1 MTDAPAPLRVLMVED
16 SPGDAELVQ
25 RELRRAGYA
34 VAARRVDAAEDMRL
48 ALQEGPWD
56 LVLADYRIPGFGG
69 REALRLLQTS
79 GRDLPFILV
88 SGAIG
93 EEAAVALMKAGA
105 HDYVAKGNLTR
116 LGAVVERELREAR
129 LRRERREAL
138 AALEA
143 SRQGLERAQALARI
157 GSWEWDLSKP
167 YQVWTPELFRIF
179 ALDPAIGP
187 PDSDRFISMV
197 HPADRPA
204 VLAAIETL
212 IAEGNPQELEYR
224 ITDAGGEAHH
234 LHERAELDRDAS
246 GRPVLLRGTI
256 QDITE
261 RVRMEALLQDLGRMS
276 AKGKLAAYL
285 AHEINNPLAGI
296 RNAFELVARAVPE
309 GHPHAHYAALIRQEI
324 ERIADLIRTL
334 YQVYRPPAREAQAVP
349 LAQAFE
355 DLAKLL
361 EPKCLALG
369 VRLEPE
375 RPEQGLAVHLNEGM
389 LRQVLF
395 NLAINALDASPRGG
409 AIQLR
414 AEAQSGATVI
424 SVVDGG
430 PGIPPEL
437 AERIFEPGFTTKRDS
452 DQAGL
457 GLGLA
462 TCRNLVRAMGGT
474 LSFTDGPGGRGTEF
488 RIRLPR
494 AESEDIATGGA
505 TRERPA

>member
-1 MTDAPAPLRVLMVED
+1 MSAGSRPLRVLMAED
-16 SPGDAELVQ
+16 SPEDAEFIE
-25 RELRRAGYA
+25 RELRHVGYN
-34 VAARRVDAAEDMRL
+34 VHPRRVDSAQDMAR
-48 ALQEGPWD
+48 ALREGPWD
-56 LVLADYRIPGFGG
+56 LVLSDYRIPGFGG
-69 REALRLLQTS
+69 QEALRLVRES

-105 HDYVAKGNLTR
+105 HDYVSKENLTR
-116 LGAVVERELREAR
+116 LGAVVARELREAR

-143 SRQGLERAQALARI
+143 SRRGLERAQALARI

-167 YQVWTPELFRIF
+167 FQVWTPELFRIF
-179 ALDPAIGP
+179 ALDPASAP
-187 PDSDRFISMV
+187 PDYDRFIAMV

-212 IAEGNPQELEYR
+212 IAAGLPQELEYR
-224 ITDAGGEAHH
+224 ITDAQGEAHH
-234 LHERAELDRDAS
+234 LHERAELDPDGTGHPAR
-246 GRPVLLRGTI
+246 LRGTI

-261 RVRMEALLQDLGRMS
+261 RVRMEVLLQDLGRLS

-296 RNAFELVARAVPE
+296 RNAFELVALAVPE
-309 GHPHAHYAALIRQEI
+309 DHPHAHYAALIRREI

-334 YQVYRPPAREAQAVP
+334 YQVYRPPVREEQEVP

-355 DLAKLL
+355 DLIRLL

-369 VRLEPE
+369 VRLEPDL
-375 RPEQGLAVHLNEGM
+375 PTPGLSVRLNEGL

-395 NLAINALDASPRGG
+395 NLAINALDASPQGETVL
-409 AIQLR
+409 LR
-414 AEAQSGATVI
+414 AEAQPGATVI
-424 SVVDGG
+424 SVLDGG
-430 PGIPPEL
+430 SGIPPEL
-437 AERIFEPGFTTKRDS
+437 AEQIFEPGFTTKRDS

-462 TCRNLVRAMGGT
+462 TCRNLVRAIGGT
-474 LSFTDGPGGRGTEF
+474 LTFTAGRGGRGTEF
-488 RIRLPR
+488 MIRLPR
-494 AESEDIATGGA
+494 VEKEGTLPGERGA
-505 TRERPA
+505 